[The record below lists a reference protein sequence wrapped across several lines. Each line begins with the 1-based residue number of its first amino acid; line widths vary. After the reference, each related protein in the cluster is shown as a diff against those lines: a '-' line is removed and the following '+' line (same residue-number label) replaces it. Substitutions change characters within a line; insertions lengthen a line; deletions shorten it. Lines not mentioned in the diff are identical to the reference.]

1 MTINKINSDNLYRV
15 NEQKGVALREKELV
29 QNHKIQEEHVQKAVN
44 DKLEISNEGKRMQM
58 IQSRINSG
66 YYDKPEVMRE
76 LALKISR
83 AFPPEE

>member
-1 MTINKINSDNLYRV
+1 MTINKINSDNIYRV
-15 NEQKGVALREKELV
+15 NEQQGVALRERELV
-29 QNHKIQEEHVQKAVN
+29 QAQKIQEEQAKQSVN

-76 LALKISR
+76 LALKLSK

>member
-1 MTINKINSDNLYRV
+1 MTINKINSDNIYRV
-15 NEQKGVALREKELV
+15 NEQQGVALREKELV
-29 QNHKIQEEHVQKAVN
+29 QSQKIQEEQAKQSVN

-76 LALKISR
+76 LALKLSK

>member
-1 MTINKINSDNLYRV
+1 MTINKINSENLYRV
-15 NEQKGVALREKELV
+15 NEQQGVILREKELV
-29 QNHKIQEEHVQKAVN
+29 QGQKIQEEQSKQAVN

-76 LALKISR
+76 LAFKLSR

>member
-1 MTINKINSDNLYRV
+1 MTINKINSENLYRV
-15 NEQKGVALREKELV
+15 NEQQGLSIREKELV
-29 QNHKIQEEHVQKAVN
+29 QSQKINEEQAKSSVN
-44 DKLEISNEGKRMQM
+44 DRLEISNEGKRMQL

-76 LALKISR
+76 LALKLSK

>member
-1 MTINKINSDNLYRV
+1 MTINKINSENLYRV
-15 NEQKGVALREKELV
+15 NEQQGLSIREKELV
-29 QNHKIQEEHVQKAVN
+29 QSQKINEEQAKSSVN
-44 DKLEISNEGKRMQM
+44 DKLEISNEGKRMQL

-76 LALKISR
+76 LALKLSK

>member
-1 MTINKINSDNLYRV
+1 MTINKINSENLYRV
-15 NEQKGVALREKELV
+15 NEQQGLSLREKELV
-29 QNHKIQEEHVQKAVN
+29 QNQKIQEEQAKSSVN
-44 DKLEISNEGKRMQM
+44 DKLEISNEGKRMQL

-76 LALKISR
+76 LALKLSK

>member
-1 MTINKINSDNLYRV
+1 MTINKINSENLYRV
-15 NEQKGVALREKELV
+15 NEQQGLSLKEKELI
-29 QNHKIQEEHVQKAVN
+29 QSQKIQEEQAKSSVN
-44 DKLEISNEGKRMQM
+44 DKLEISNEGKRMQL

-76 LALKISR
+76 LALKLSK